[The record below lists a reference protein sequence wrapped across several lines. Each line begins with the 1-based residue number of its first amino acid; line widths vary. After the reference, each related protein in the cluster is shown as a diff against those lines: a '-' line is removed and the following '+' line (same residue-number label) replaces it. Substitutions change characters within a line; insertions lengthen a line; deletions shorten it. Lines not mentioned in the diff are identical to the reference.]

1 MHVSSTLGTGPA
13 QSLEAMTEI
22 ARSYRDAGVHA
33 LWLNDG
39 YNIDPLTAIAAMGT
53 AVEGLRFGTAIV
65 TILPRHPLTLA
76 GQALTVQ
83 SATRNRL
90 TLGIGPGH
98 RHQVEAKLGL
108 AWDRP
113 VSYTEEYLQI
123 LRPLLAGA
131 ETDFRGKLLRAQGSL
146 QFEGTVPPPLLV
158 AALRPRMLRIAGE
171 QADGTVAVWTGVRN
185 VGEWIVPRVTEA
197 AERAGRPAPQVVVN
211 VPLCITDDPAGTRA
225 WSASAFEVSKV
236 VPTYKEL
243 FEREAGPG
251 AGPEDVVLVGD
262 EAAVER
268 QLRSYA
274 DAGATEFV
282 AFPFGPD
289 LPRTI
294 AFLGEMN
301 RSIR

>member
-1 MHVSSTLGTGPA
+1 VRVSSTLGTGPA

-33 LWLNDG
+33 LWLNDT
-39 YNIDPLTAIAAMGT
+39 YTVDPLTAIAAMGT
-53 AVEGLRFGTAIV
+53 AVDTLHFGTAIV
-65 TILPRHPLTLA
+65 TILPRHPLMLA
-76 GQALTVQ
+76 SQALTTQ
-83 SATRNRL
+83 SATGDRL

-98 RHQVEAKLGL
+98 RHQVEAKLGIP
-108 AWDRP
+108 WTRP
-113 VSYTEEYLQI
+113 VSYTEEYVQI
-123 LRPLLAGA
+123 LNSLFSGA
-131 ETDFRGKLLRAQGSL
+131 ETDFSGELLRTSGRL
-146 QFEGTVPPPLLV
+146 QLDGAAAPPLLV
-158 AALRPRMLRIAGE
+158 AALRPRMLRLAGE
-171 QADGTVAVWTGVRN
+171 QADGTIVVWTGLRN
-185 VGEWIVPRVTEA
+185 VSEWIVPRISEA
-197 AERAGRPAPQVVVN
+197 AEQAGRPAPQVVVN
-211 VPLCITDDPAGTRA
+211 VPLCVTDDPDSTRA
-225 WSASAFEVSKV
+225 WSAKAFEVSKV

-251 AGPEDVVLVGD
+251 AGPEDVVVVGD
-262 EAAVER
+262 EAGVER

-301 RSIR
+301 RSLR

>member
-1 MHVSSTLGTGPA
+1 
-13 QSLEAMTEI
+13 
-22 ARSYRDAGVHA
+22 VHA

-53 AVEGLRFGTAIV
+53 AVDGLRFGTAIV

-76 GQALTVQ
+76 GQAMTVQ
-83 SATRNRL
+83 TATQNRF

-98 RHQVEAKLGL
+98 RHQVETKLGL
-108 AWDRP
+108 RWDRP
-113 VSYTEEYLQI
+113 ASYTEEYVRV
-123 LRPLLAGA
+123 LRPLLAGE
-131 ETDFRGKLLRAQGSL
+131 ETDFQGELLRAQGRL
-146 QFEGTVPPPLLV
+146 QFDGVAPPPVLV
-158 AALRPRMLRIAGE
+158 AALRPRMLRLAGE
-171 QADGTVAVWTGVRN
+171 HADGTVVVWTGVRN

-197 AERAGRPAPQVVVN
+197 AGRAGRPAPQVAVN
-211 VPLCITDDPAGTRA
+211 VPLCITDDPEGTRA
-225 WSASAFEVSKV
+225 WSAQAFAVSKV
-236 VPTYKEL
+236 VPTYREL

-251 AGPEDVVLVGD
+251 AGPENVVLVGD

-301 RSIR
+301 RLLS